1 MAQKA
6 TESSQLVKPQ
16 VSHRSCD
23 SERRFRNALWWVMA
37 LLIICFLGYFYAVE
51 RVDEKLTGEIIKR
64 LQSEFPKHIVQLD
77 RATLQPGTSI
87 RLEGLRI
94 LRPTSHG
101 AREVIRCGRL
111 ICLGPIDW
119 VSLAQGQL
127 TVNHVIADGV
137 EVGVWPVSST
147 VWSLQELS
155 STKPIPENMPVV
167 ELRSG
172 LIRIGGESGKGEREI
187 VCHDLKARLELL
199 PRVVDG
205 KVQPVVLGIEAG
217 VASSYFQSL
226 SMRVRVNQTKTE
238 WVSDGRLEKLEY
250 SPSLASQL
258 PSCLHSVLE
267 PLDGLSVEMNMQFV
281 ANKNADG
288 VSYRVKGGVANGRW
302 RHGSIP
308 FPLEEISGDF
318 SCENG
323 MLQARNWKARSSHAV
338 IRGDADW
345 SGMTASSPVVALVDV
360 EDLDLDQ
367 RLYQS
372 LPAGMQELWRKI
384 RPSGVI
390 DAHAEVRFDGQR
402 WIPQVQVQ
410 AKNGAV
416 NADYFPY
423 PVTGIYGEF
432 VYRDGVLS
440 APSLVGVAAE
450 RKLAASLELVKAQ
463 PRWLMDF
470 KVAADGPIAID
481 DALISAL
488 TPRGSD
494 PGAFQTFI
502 ESLHPQG
509 TVHLKYGRFQRLAE
523 NPEVISKS
531 IELTF
536 SECAIKYDQFK
547 YPIVDV
553 HGEATIDNQRLILRD
568 FVGRNDGARIKA
580 FGLCQGKDSGLE
592 TLDLE
597 FNAYDVQLDEELHT
611 ALPGSV
617 KSLWDQLQ
625 PTGSMDHVQ
634 VVMKKDRS
642 TDPLDIRVEM
652 NEVRDSSESVGR
664 TVSFRPTSMPYSIH
678 DVSCCI
684 KYRPGQVDVVSLSG
698 VHDASRLQA
707 EGHCRLHK
715 DGSWD
720 GTVSWLPSTRFIV
733 DQNLLRSLP
742 VYLRDPLMRVDFRG
756 PVSITGSTQIS
767 SPGTPEESI
776 VRAWDLSLQVEDGR
790 LGGGGIASGIRGAI
804 SLQGLNT
811 DNGPMAFGKL
821 DLDALAIKG
830 VAVTGVIGPFA
841 LTQTDLMFGRDAI
854 AWQKQVQ
861 LPPTFDVTPGPQQ
874 DQVASAVF
882 VSDASSPGA
891 QQASFRSRVQSR
903 IQARLA
909 SMSSEPVSPVSA
921 IPPGPPV
928 RDLPPLD
935 LSEYDVRARA
945 LSGTMFIS
953 GIEPLD
959 GKRAKYRLRLVDSHL
974 KDCLLDLGESN
985 VQTNGR
991 LWVQCTVEGSIT
1003 NMSSIGGSGNAWLRE
1018 ASLYEL
1024 PAMIKLFQVLAVR
1037 PEQGA
1042 FDAADIRF
1050 SIDGER
1056 FPIHELQLDGNLV
1069 SVRGSGWVNM
1079 RRELQL
1085 SLTANASRRT
1095 LVGAMMRPLAPSDSA
1110 NLLRI
1115 EVTGTA
1121 SAPNITRAG
1130 PLMNSW

>member
-1 MAQKA
+1 MAHKA
-6 TESSQLVKPQ
+6 TESSDSPKLH

-37 LLIICFLGYFYAVE
+37 LLVICFLGYFYAVE
-51 RVDEKLTGEIIKR
+51 RFDEKLTGEILKR
-64 LQSEFPKHIVQLD
+64 LQTEFPKHVVQLD
-77 RATLQPGTSI
+77 RATLQPGKSI

-101 AREVIRCGRL
+101 TREVLRCGRL
-111 ICLGPIDW
+111 ICIGPIDW

-127 TVNHVIADGV
+127 AVNHVIADGV
-137 EVGVWPVSST
+137 EIGIWPISST
-147 VWSLQELS
+147 LWSIQELS
-155 STKPIPENMPVV
+155 SSKPIPENMPLV

-172 LIRIGGESGKGEREI
+172 LVRIGGETGKGEREI
-187 VCHDLKARLELL
+187 VCHDLKAKLELL
-199 PRVVDG
+199 PRVLDG
-205 KVQPVVLGIEAG
+205 KVQPIVLGVEAS

-226 SMRVRVNQTKTE
+226 GIRARVNQAKTE
-238 WVSDGRLEKLEY
+238 WVSDGRLEKLEF

-258 PSCLHSVLE
+258 PSCLHQVVQ
-267 PLDGLSVEMNMQFV
+267 PVDGLTVEMSLQFA
-281 ANKNADG
+281 ANKSAAG
-288 VSYRVKGGVANGRW
+288 LSYQVRGGVTNGRW
-302 RHGSIP
+302 RHSSIP
-308 FPLEEISGDF
+308 FPLDEIEGDF
-318 SCENG
+318 SCDNG
-323 MLQARNWKARSSHAV
+323 NLQARNWKARSSNAV
-338 IRGDADW
+338 IRADADW
-345 SGMTASSPVVALVDV
+345 NGLTQSSPGIALIDV

-372 LPAGMQELWRKI
+372 LPAGMQEIWRRV

-390 DAHAEVRFDGQR
+390 DAHAEIGFDGGR
-402 WIPQVQVQ
+402 WTPVVQVQ

-423 PVTGIYGEF
+423 PISGIYGEF
-432 VYRDGVLS
+432 VYRDDVLS
-440 APSLVGVAAE
+440 APNLVGVAGE
-450 RKLAASLELVKAQ
+450 RKVSAALELIKAQ

-481 DALISAL
+481 ENLIRAL
-488 TPRGSD
+488 TPRGIE
-494 PGAFQTFI
+494 PGPFQTFVD
-502 ESLHPQG
+502 SLHPQG
-509 TVHLKYGRFQRLAE
+509 TVHLKYGRFQRTAD
-523 NPEVISKS
+523 NPDVISKS

-536 SECAIKYDQFK
+536 SECSIKYDRFK

-580 FGLCQGKDSGLE
+580 FGLCQGNESGIE
-592 TLDLE
+592 VLDLE

-634 VVMKKDRS
+634 VLMRKDLG
-642 TDPLDIRVEM
+642 TEPLDIRVEM

-715 DGSWD
+715 DGTWD

-733 DQNLLRSLP
+733 DQNLLKCLP

-756 PVSITGSTQIS
+756 PVSIMGSTQIS
-767 SPGTPEESI
+767 SPRSQEESI

-804 SLQGLNT
+804 ALHGLNT
-811 DNGPMAFGKL
+811 DSGPMAFGKL

-854 AWQKQVQ
+854 SWQKQVQ
-861 LPPTFDVTPGPQQ
+861 LPSTIETIASPQQ
-874 DQVASAVF
+874 EQVASAVF
-882 VSDASSPGA
+882 LEQETQSNV
-891 QQASFRSRVQSR
+891 QQASFRSRVQNR

-909 SMSSEPVSPVSA
+909 SLSAQPLDPVPST
-921 IPPGPPV
+921 PPAPPV

-935 LSEYDVRARA
+935 LSEFDVRART

-959 GKRAKYRLRLVDSHL
+959 GKRARYRLRLVDSHL

-991 LWVQCTVEGSIT
+991 LWVQCDVQGSIT
-1003 NMSSIGGSGNAWLRE
+1003 NLSSIEGTGNAWLRE
-1018 ASLYEL
+1018 ASFYEL

-1056 FPIHELQLDGNLV
+1056 FPIQELQLDGNLV
-1069 SVRGSGWVNM
+1069 SVRGSGWVNL
-1079 RRELQL
+1079 RRELHL
-1085 SLTANASRRT
+1085 NLTANASRRT

-1121 SAPNITRAG
+1121 SAPNITRSG